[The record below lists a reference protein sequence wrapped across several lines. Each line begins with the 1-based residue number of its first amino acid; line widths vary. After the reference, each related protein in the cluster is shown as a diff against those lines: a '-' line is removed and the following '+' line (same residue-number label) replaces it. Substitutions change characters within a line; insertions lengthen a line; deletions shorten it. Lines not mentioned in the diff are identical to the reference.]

1 MEVFTHVTELV
12 ISIFYLFFFPTDT
25 KHPSLLAP
33 TNVTAEREIK
43 VMFEFGG
50 IETFLEGQWL
60 RMHHAIQGT
69 WVLSLTGKLRSHML
83 HGVACIIN
91 KQIKKSP

>member
-25 KHPSLLAP
+25 KHPSVLAP

-43 VMFEFGG
+43 VMLKFGG
-50 IETFLEGQWL
+50 IETFL
-60 RMHHAIQGT
+60 
-69 WVLSLTGKLRSHML
+69 
-83 HGVACIIN
+83 
-91 KQIKKSP
+91 